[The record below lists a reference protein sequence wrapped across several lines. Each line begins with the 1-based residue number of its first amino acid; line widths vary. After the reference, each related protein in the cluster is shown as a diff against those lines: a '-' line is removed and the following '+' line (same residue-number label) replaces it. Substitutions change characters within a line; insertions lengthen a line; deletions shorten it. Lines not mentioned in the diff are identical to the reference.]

1 MKDLIA
7 KKFEEHTTKILS
19 KDDLTA
25 EDINFLV
32 YMMGRI
38 ESQEYAEKQ
47 KVESEQRDKEWK
59 EKMYNIIGG
68 I

>member
-7 KKFEEHTTKILS
+7 KKFEEHTKKILS

-38 ESQEYAEKQ
+38 ESQEYAE
-47 KVESEQRDKEWK
+47 
-59 EKMYNIIGG
+59 YILF
-68 I
+68 